1 MKKLINS
8 FIVGVGIGDLI
19 SCLLLASSHVGTLSL
34 ANVFSVAIFS
44 GIIGIISYILFDW
57 MDAPL
62 QRKLLIHFI
71 VVMGII
77 YAMYHFNDWIV
88 GNPLIAICR
97 FAVIYGLIWLFVRY
111 MIHQRI
117 SKINQKLQER
127 RQLKK

>member
-19 SCLLLASSHVGTLSL
+19 SCLLFASSHVGTLSL

-71 VVMGII
+71 VVMGMI

-111 MIHQRI
+111 MTHQRI

-127 RQLKK
+127 RQFKK